1 MIELWQLSFHFVP
14 LEEVIFCLLTHWWN
28 QIKLPGYRVR
38 FLCKHKSTYKAN
50 TAYFYSVTCREVLQ
64 LTIISIA
71 DQRDVPQYM
80 DMPWLMTCVMAL
92 TISVTKKHTVDSLNN
107 KLIFSASFV
116 ENVHLSLSRCVSSD
130 SVRPLYLNKH
140 RRGVKDSAN
149 LGRTVPGVGHKLP
162 WLF

>member
-38 FLCKHKSTYKAN
+38 FLGKYKSTHEAN
-50 TAYFYSVTCREVLQ
+50 THAYFDSVTRREVLR

-80 DMPWLMTCVMAL
+80 DMPWLITCVMAL
-92 TISVTKKHTVDSLNN
+92 TISATRKHS
-107 KLIFSASFV
+107 
-116 ENVHLSLSRCVSSD
+116 
-130 SVRPLYLNKH
+130 
-140 RRGVKDSAN
+140 
-149 LGRTVPGVGHKLP
+149 
-162 WLF
+162 